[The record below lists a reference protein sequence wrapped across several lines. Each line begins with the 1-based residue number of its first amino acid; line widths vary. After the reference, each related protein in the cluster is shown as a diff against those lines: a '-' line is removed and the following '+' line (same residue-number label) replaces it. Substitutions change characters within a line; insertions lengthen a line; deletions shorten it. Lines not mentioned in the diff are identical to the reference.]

1 MEEKVALGR
10 NKAIE
15 SLMASRTRKIFK
27 RKTDIDIIIL
37 NLSYSFINL
46 SVWGN
51 HFMLEW
57 YLLT

>member
-46 SVWGN
+46 SV
-51 HFMLEW
+51 
-57 YLLT
+57 